1 MLHILQSGFASAA
14 HLSRGSKPC
23 SLCTMTLSRGAKWE
37 ATNRQETEGSRN
49 LRRSSSH
56 MEKSQVAQV
65 TRATPGSQGH
75 QLEPKMSM
83 DSIAPTLVVKT
94 PEVSEH
100 SDATLPAK
108 HRNAKGRVLR
118 AASSLAPDKG
128 SLDEESHDNQS
139 QTLRLGRLFF
149 PHLPGE
155 GC

>member
-1 MLHILQSGFASAA
+1 
-14 HLSRGSKPC
+14 
-23 SLCTMTLSRGAKWE
+23 MTLSRGAKWE

-56 MEKSQVAQV
+56 VEKSQLAQV
-65 TRATPGSQGH
+65 TRGTQVTPGSQGH

-100 SDATLPAK
+100 SDATPPAK

-149 PHLPGE
+149 FFSGGGGFEPTLWN
-155 GC
+155 